1 MTLIIQSKRDTTKF
15 QILVEIA
22 AHQPNVRQ
30 SEIAHA
36 LGVTPQAVSE
46 YLKELANQGFV
57 YSDGRVRYKVTAKG
71 IEWITENA
79 LALKRYTGFILDEV
93 VSQVTVW
100 TAIADE
106 PLQAG
111 ASVFLYMRDG
121 LLYASTTHEA
131 SATGKILADVPGGKD
146 VGITNMKG
154 IIELPTVK
162 IMIGKV
168 PKINRGGSA
177 AVNYP
182 RLKKLTEGS
191 KLIVAVGVEALISL
205 KNIGIDADVM
215 FGAKEAVI
223 EAAWHGMSPFVVSVD
238 DELPSLL
245 RRLDSEGLE
254 YELHELKLS

>member
-1 MTLIIQSKRDTTKF
+1 MTLLIQSKRETTKF

-30 SEIAHA
+30 SEIAHT

-46 YLKELANQGFV
+46 YLKELVNQGFV

-71 IEWITENA
+71 IEWVTENA

-93 VSQVTVW
+93 VSQVAVW

-111 ASVFLYMRDG
+111 TGVFLYMRDG

-131 SATGKILADVPGGKD
+131 SATGEVIADVPKGKD
-146 VGITNMKG
+146 VGVANLKG
-154 IIELPTVK
+154 IIELPAVK
-162 IMIGKV
+162 ITIGKV
-168 PKINRGGSA
+168 PKVHRGGSA

-182 RLKKLTEGS
+182 LLKKLV
-191 KLIVAVGVEALISL
+191 KDKILIVAIGVEALISL
-205 KNIGIDADVM
+205 KNIGIDADAM
-215 FGAKEAVI
+215 FGAKEAVV

-245 RRLDSEGLE
+245 RRLDAEGLE
-254 YELHELKLS
+254 YELHELKMG

>member
-1 MTLIIQSKRDTTKF
+1 MALIIQSKRDTTKF

-30 SEIAHA
+30 SEIAHT

-57 YSDGRVRYKVTAKG
+57 YSDGRVRYKVTARG

-111 ASVFLYMRDG
+111 TSVFLYMHDG

-131 SATGKILADVPGGKD
+131 S
-146 VGITNMKG
+146 
-154 IIELPTVK
+154 
-162 IMIGKV
+162 
-168 PKINRGGSA
+168 
-177 AVNYP
+177 
-182 RLKKLTEGS
+182 
-191 KLIVAVGVEALISL
+191 
-205 KNIGIDADVM
+205 
-215 FGAKEAVI
+215 
-223 EAAWHGMSPFVVSVD
+223 
-238 DELPSLL
+238 
-245 RRLDSEGLE
+245 
-254 YELHELKLS
+254 